1 MDNFFTQ
8 KNCDR
13 CGKSLKDGRIQSMF
27 NSECI
32 CMDCKKKECAD
43 SEYKKA
49 QDATLRKFVRE
60 TITLREYEGSIYTNK
75 GCTFCIVMVLI
86 KSSHNG
92 NMCTTKR

>member
-32 CMDCKKKECAD
+32 CMDCKNVPIRNTKRHKTP
-43 SEYKKA
+43 
-49 QDATLRKFVRE
+49 TLQKFARE

-75 GCTFCIVMVLI
+75 GCIFCIVMVLI

>member
-32 CMDCKKKECAD
+32 C

-49 QDATLRKFVRE
+49 QDADIAEIRKGNYNF
-60 TITLREYEGSIYTNK
+60 K
-75 GCTFCIVMVLI
+75 GIR
-86 KSSHNG
+86 G
-92 NMCTTKR
+92 

>member
-32 CMDCKKKECAD
+32 CMDCKKKNVPIRNTK
-43 SEYKKA
+43 SHKTP
-49 QDATLRKFVRE
+49 TLQKFARE

>member
-32 CMDCKKKECAD
+32 CMDCKKKECTD
-43 SEYKKA
+43 
-49 QDATLRKFVRE
+49 F
-60 TITLREYEGSIYTNK
+60 
-75 GCTFCIVMVLI
+75 IVAFRLI
-86 KSSHNG
+86 
-92 NMCTTKR
+92 RL

>member
-32 CMDCKKKECAD
+32 CMDCKKKECTD
-43 SEYKKA
+43 SEYKRHKMP
-49 QDATLRKFVRE
+49 TLRKFVRE

-75 GCTFCIVMVLI
+75 GCTFCYSNGIDKVLI
-86 KSSHNG
+86 
-92 NMCTTKR
+92 

>member
-13 CGKSLKDGRIQSMF
+13 CGRSLKDGRIQSMF

-32 CMDCKKKECAD
+32 CKHSKKKESTD

-49 QDATLRKFVRE
+49 QDADKAEIRKR
-60 TITLREYEGSIYTNK
+60 N
-75 GCTFCIVMVLI
+75 
-86 KSSHNG
+86 
-92 NMCTTKR
+92 

>member
-13 CGKSLKDGRIQSMF
+13 CGKSLKDGRIQIANVSVWTAR
-27 NSECI
+27 
-32 CMDCKKKECAD
+32 KKNVPIRNTK
-43 SEYKKA
+43 SHKTP
-49 QDATLRKFVRE
+49 TLQKFARE

>member
-1 MDNFFTQ
+1 
-8 KNCDR
+8 
-13 CGKSLKDGRIQSMF
+13 
-27 NSECI
+27 
-32 CMDCKKKECAD
+32 MDCKKKECTD
-43 SEYKKA
+43 SEYKKS
-49 QDATLRKFVRE
+49 QDADIAEIRKE

>member
-27 NSECI
+27 NNVSVWTAR
-32 CMDCKKKECAD
+32 KKNVPIRNTKRH
-43 SEYKKA
+43 KMP
-49 QDATLRKFVRE
+49 TLRKFVRE

-75 GCTFCIVMVLI
+75 GCTFCYSNGIDKVLI
-86 KSSHNG
+86 
-92 NMCTTKR
+92 

>member
-43 SEYKKA
+43 FGI
-49 QDATLRKFVRE
+49 Q
-60 TITLREYEGSIYTNK
+60 K
-75 GCTFCIVMVLI
+75 GTRCRHC
-86 KSSHNG
+86 G
-92 NMCTTKR
+92 NS

>member
-32 CMDCKKKECAD
+32 CMDCKKKECTD

-49 QDATLRKFVRE
+49 QDADIAEIRKGN
-60 TITLREYEGSIYTNK
+60 YK
-75 GCTFCIVMVLI
+75 GIR
-86 KSSHNG
+86 G
-92 NMCTTKR
+92 

>member
-32 CMDCKKKECAD
+32 CMDCKKKECTD
-43 SEYKKA
+43 SEYKKS
-49 QDATLRKFVRE
+49 QDAGKL
-60 TITLREYEGSIYTNK
+60 
-75 GCTFCIVMVLI
+75 
-86 KSSHNG
+86 
-92 NMCTTKR
+92 

>member
-32 CMDCKKKECAD
+32 CMDCKKKECTD

-49 QDATLRKFVRE
+49 QDADIAEFRKGNYNF
-60 TITLREYEGSIYTNK
+60 K
-75 GCTFCIVMVLI
+75 GI
-86 KSSHNG
+86 
-92 NMCTTKR
+92 RW

>member
-43 SEYKKA
+43 SEYKKS
-49 QDATLRKFVRE
+49 QDADIAEIRKGNYNF
-60 TITLREYEGSIYTNK
+60 K
-75 GCTFCIVMVLI
+75 GIR
-86 KSSHNG
+86 G
-92 NMCTTKR
+92 